1 MKSYGGNPGVSPRTA
16 HSCLSLRGFPARP
29 GLQWDDSRMRTCIWA
44 GCAVGVL
51 ALVSACGSVQAGAST
66 RAQQTSKALPPVC
79 PQAAAPV
86 TASPCVSDG
95 VEQNQRSNEMYNV
108 RAPMPSWLAAKAQ
121 PETQRVRQ
129 ALEHL
134 TGQQRQRPAAVVA
147 ALRKA
152 GMLSSG
158 LVAYG
163 PWDHKVTFGGYEPFN
178 TKPAVCAYGYVSPT
192 AVMVNV
198 GGNTWEGSCYVS
210 GGQ

>member
-1 MKSYGGNPGVSPRTA
+1 
-16 HSCLSLRGFPARP
+16 
-29 GLQWDDSRMRTCIWA
+29 
-44 GCAVGVL
+44 VL

-66 RAQQTSKALPPVC
+66 SARQTSKALPPVC
-79 PQAAAPV
+79 PQAAPV
-86 TASPCVSDG
+86 TATPCVSDG
-95 VEQNQRSNEMYNV
+95 VEQNQRSNETYNV
-108 RAPMPSWLAAKAQ
+108 RAPLPSRLAAEAQ

-134 TGQQRQRPAAVVA
+134 TRQQRQRPAAVVA

-163 PWDHKVTFGGYEPFN
+163 PWDHKVTFGGYQPFN

-198 GGNTWEGSCYVS
+198 GGNTWEGSCYVD

>member
-1 MKSYGGNPGVSPRTA
+1 MGGLRYRRARTGVRVRVGAGGRQHECTADEQGTAAGLPAGRRTRDRIA
-16 HSCLSLRGFPARP
+16 VRVRRGRAKPA
-29 GLQWDDSRMRTCIWA
+29 
-44 GCAVGVL
+44 
-51 ALVSACGSVQAGAST
+51 VQ
-66 RAQQTSKALPPVC
+66 RDV
-79 PQAAAPV
+79 
-86 TASPCVSDG
+86 
-95 VEQNQRSNEMYNV
+95 NV
-108 RAPMPSWLAAKAQ
+108 RAPMPSWLAAEAQ

-134 TGQQRQRPAAVVA
+134 TGQQRQRPTAVVA

-163 PWDHKVTFGGYEPFN
+163 PWDHKVTFGGYEPFD

-210 GGQ
+210 AGQ